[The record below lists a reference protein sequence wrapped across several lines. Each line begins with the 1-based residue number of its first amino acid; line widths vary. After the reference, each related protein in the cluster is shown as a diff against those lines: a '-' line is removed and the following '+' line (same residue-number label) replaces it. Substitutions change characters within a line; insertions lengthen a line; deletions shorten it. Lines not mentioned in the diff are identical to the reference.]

1 MEIKHFNNVL
11 STDEGNIGLIVA
23 DNICSTFVYP
33 EFLLRHYSQLKC
45 INDDCIRDILD
56 VGCGAGPFGV
66 YFGLHGKRV
75 DGIDINPIAVECCRL
90 NIEKY
95 NLRNNFRVM
104 LAGIQA
110 FTSGKRY
117 DLIICN
123 PPLGH
128 DSYMRKEVSFDYY
141 RIKEKVSDGI
151 IDAET
156 EDYLTNCWRDER
168 GKDMIDYIFE
178 RSEHL
183 LRQNGKIL
191 IVCGD
196 DFIDGTDFIC
206 SKASSYPH
214 LSICHCQKYKEHLHL
229 EDIDEVYDCD
239 KTYNIVALEYISD

>member
-66 YFGLHGKRV
+66 YLGLHGKRV

-95 NLRNNFRVM
+95 NLGNNVSVM
-104 LAGIQA
+104 LAGIQD
-110 FTSGKRY
+110 FSSNIKY

-141 RIKEKVSDGI
+141 RI
-151 IDAET
+151 
-156 EDYLTNCWRDER
+156 
-168 GKDMIDYIFE
+168 
-178 RSEHL
+178 
-183 LRQNGKIL
+183 
-191 IVCGD
+191 
-196 DFIDGTDFIC
+196 
-206 SKASSYPH
+206 
-214 LSICHCQKYKEHLHL
+214 
-229 EDIDEVYDCD
+229 VYFGQ
-239 KTYNIVALEYISD
+239 